1 MAEESFLLVNLK
13 EEKSK
18 KLAQVLSN
26 DSCRKILEYLAEN
39 KSGTETEI
47 SEKLKIPLSTVH
59 YNLNHLSKAGLVKDD
74 EYHYSKKGREII
86 HYTLANKY
94 IVIAP
99 SEDKSFAEK
108 LKKILPFG
116 IISVIG
122 TASLYI
128 YQNMNKLATFG
139 GKTQAM
145 ESRLL
150 SAEAFTDAV
159 VIADTTV
166 VKSEP
171 NLAFWFFSGTML
183 IILSML
189 VVEFIKDKRKK

>member
-1 MAEESFLLVNLK
+1 MVEESFLLVNLK
-13 EEKSK
+13 EDKAK

-26 DSCRKILEYLAEN
+26 DSCRKILEFLTDN

-59 YNLNHLSKAGLVKDD
+59 YNLNHLSKAGLVKNED
-74 EYHYSKKGREII
+74 YHYSKKGREVI

-116 IISVIG
+116 IISIIG
-122 TASLYI
+122 TVSLYI
-128 YQNMNKLATFG
+128 YQNINKVATFSA
-139 GKTQAM
+139 KSEMMQPRAFAVDVM
-145 ESRLL
+145 VAES
-150 SAEAFTDAV
+150 SN
-159 VIADTTV
+159 V

-171 NLAFWFFSGTML
+171 NLALWFFMGTLL

-189 VVEFIKDKRKK
+189 VVEFIKDKKINN

>member
-1 MAEESFLLVNLK
+1 MVEESFLLVNLK
-13 EEKSK
+13 EDKAK

-26 DSCRKILEYLAEN
+26 DSCRKILEFLTDN

-59 YNLNHLSKAGLVKDD
+59 YNLNHLSKAGLVKNED
-74 EYHYSKKGREII
+74 YHYSKKGREVI

-116 IISVIG
+116 IISIIG
-122 TASLYI
+122 TVSLYI
-128 YQNMNKLATFG
+128 YQNINKVATFSA
-139 GKTQAM
+139 KSEMMQPRAFAADVM
-145 ESRLL
+145 VAES
-150 SAEAFTDAV
+150 SN
-159 VIADTTV
+159 V

-171 NLAFWFFSGTML
+171 NLALWFFMGTLL

-189 VVEFIKDKRKK
+189 VVEFIKDKKINN